1 MTALRFS
8 RSDFAVRA
16 KAAILVANRRFRWLG
31 RRPGEAVNPER
42 RRSFLVRALL
52 IAMAG
57 AIAAAYANDAG
68 NTPAKPPPAS
78 TLIFPNEQLMTI
90 GPLPDLVQGSPSASI
105 TIIEYA
111 STTCSHCAAFH
122 ETAWPE
128 LKAKYIDSGRA
139 KFILREFPLDPIATA
154 SFMLARC
161 AGPEQRNAVV
171 DQLLYRQK
179 KWAFVD
185 KPLEALLLLVE
196 EIGISQTDAEA
207 CLKNEDLYQR
217 VRQSRERAAAAFD
230 IDSTPTFFVDG
241 HKLKGELT
249 ISDFDRIVDPPSK

>member
-1 MTALRFS
+1 
-8 RSDFAVRA
+8 
-16 KAAILVANRRFRWLG
+16 
-31 RRPGEAVNPER
+31 VNPER
-42 RRSFLVRALL
+42 RRSFLVRTLL
-52 IAMAG
+52 IAIAG
-57 AIAAAYANDAG
+57 AVAAAYANDAG
-68 NTPAKPPPAS
+68 NTPTKPPPAPAAS
-78 TLIFPNEQLMTI
+78 TLIVPSEQLMTI
-90 GPLPDLVQGSPSASI
+90 GSLPDLVQGSPSASI

-122 ETAWPE
+122 ETTWPE

-139 KFILREFPLDPIATA
+139 KFVLREFPLDPLATA

-161 AGPEQRNAVV
+161 AGPDKRNAVV
-171 DQLLYRQK
+171 DQLLSRQK

-185 KPLEALLLLVE
+185 KPLEALLLFVE

-217 VRQSRERAAAAFD
+217 VRQNRERAAAAFD

-249 ISDFDRIVDPPSK
+249 ISDFDRVIDPPSK

>member
-1 MTALRFS
+1 
-8 RSDFAVRA
+8 
-16 KAAILVANRRFRWLG
+16 
-31 RRPGEAVNPER
+31 VNPER
-42 RRSFLVRALL
+42 RRSYLVRTLL
-52 IAMAG
+52 IAMGG

-68 NTPAKPPPAS
+68 NTPAKPPTVMVP
-78 TLIFPNEQLMTI
+78 TEQLMTI
-90 GPLPDLVQGSPSASI
+90 GPLPDLVQGAPSASI

-122 ETAWPE
+122 ATTWPE

-139 KFILREFPLDPIATA
+139 KFILREFPLDPLATA

-161 AGPEQRNAVV
+161 AGPDKRDAVV
-171 DQLLYRQK
+171 DQLLSRQK
-179 KWAFVD
+179 TWAFVD
-185 KPLEALLLLVE
+185 KPLEAMLLLVE
-196 EIGISQTDAEA
+196 ENGISQTDADA

-217 VRQSRERAAAAFD
+217 VRQSHERAAAAFA

-249 ISDFDRIVDPPSK
+249 ISDFDRIIDPPSK

>member
-1 MTALRFS
+1 VNHERH
-8 RSDFAVRA
+8 RS
-16 KAAILVANRRFRWLG
+16 
-31 RRPGEAVNPER
+31 
-42 RRSFLVRALL
+42 SFVRALL

-57 AIAAAYANDAG
+57 AIAAAYANDG
-68 NTPAKPPPAS
+68 GYGPAKPPPAPAAS
-78 TLIFPNEQLMTI
+78 TVMVPNERLMTI
-90 GPLPDLVQGSPSASI
+90 GSLPDLVQGSPSASI

-122 ETAWPE
+122 ETTWPE

-139 KFILREFPLDPIATA
+139 KFILREFPLDPLATA

-161 AGPEQRNAVV
+161 AGPDKRNVVV
-171 DQLLYRQK
+171 DRLLSQQK
-179 KWAFVD
+179 RWAFVD
-185 KPLEALLLLVE
+185 KPLAALLLFVE

-217 VRQSRERAAAAFD
+217 VRQSRERAAAAFG

-249 ISDFDRIVDPPSK
+249 ISDFDRVIDPPSK

>member
-1 MTALRFS
+1 MNHERH
-8 RSDFAVRA
+8 RS
-16 KAAILVANRRFRWLG
+16 
-31 RRPGEAVNPER
+31 
-42 RRSFLVRALL
+42 SFVRALL

-68 NTPAKPPPAS
+68 YGPAKAPPAPAAS
-78 TLIFPNEQLMTI
+78 TVMVPNERLMTI
-90 GPLPDLVQGSPSASI
+90 GSLPDLVQGSPSASI

-122 ETAWPE
+122 ETTWPE

-139 KFILREFPLDPIATA
+139 KFTLREFPLDPLATA

-161 AGPEQRNAVV
+161 AGPDKRNVVV
-171 DQLLYRQK
+171 DRLLSQQK
-179 KWAFVD
+179 RWAFVD
-185 KPLEALLLLVE
+185 KPLAALLLFVE

-217 VRQSRERAAAAFD
+217 VRQSRERAAAAFN
-230 IDSTPTFFVDG
+230 IDSTPTFFVGG
-241 HKLKGELT
+241 HKLRGDLT
-249 ISDFDRIVDPPSK
+249 ISDFDRVIDPPSK